1 MLKKMNAPKP
11 APEVAKLDYF
21 VGHWAVEG
29 TIFPGPWGGGGKF
42 GWTEKSQWMP
52 GNFFV
57 VGHWDFTM
65 PAELGGDGEEL
76 FVMGYD
82 THACIYTFDAF
93 SSHGLHQVSRGNLD
107 ADTWVWDSQG
117 IQGGVEVKQKMTME
131 MLSATRY
138 ILRFEIANGGVIWT
152 PFLEGHAIKQEI
164 HP

>member
-76 FVMGYD
+76 FVMVTTPTPASTPSTPSAVTD
-82 THACIYTFDAF
+82 CIRSREETSTPTRGSGTAKAF
-93 SSHGLHQVSRGNLD
+93 RAAS
-107 ADTWVWDSQG
+107 
-117 IQGGVEVKQKMTME
+117 K
-131 MLSATRY
+131 
-138 ILRFEIANGGVIWT
+138 
-152 PFLEGHAIKQEI
+152 
-164 HP
+164 